1 MWLGLRCYTD
11 VKATKSQSVE
21 CGLATGC
28 IKIFIDSDEMLYKK
42 QQDYGYV
49 YGNQPGALDIKS
61 ITLPPR
67 YQGDPILLRGCFVL
81 AVPDRCYMAK
91 NGLSYCWCSQKDL
104 CNAAGRPPAAT
115 RELLL
120 AATTAAYMLWYKLLS

>member
-1 MWLGLRCYTD
+1 
-11 VKATKSQSVE
+11 
-21 CGLATGC
+21 
-28 IKIFIDSDEMLYKK
+28 MLYKK

-49 YGNQPGALDIKS
+49 YGNQPGSFDIKS

-67 YQGDPILLRGCFVL
+67 YQGDPVLLRGCFVL

-104 CNAAGRPPAAT
+104 CNAAGRPPAKGG
-115 RELLL
+115 L
-120 AATTAAYMLWYKLLS
+120 ALAVATAAVCLLWSKLLS